1 MTVKTY
7 NVDTKEV
14 ELTFDN
20 KELEGYI
27 NLELESDGVNLSL
40 DAHESGM
47 IGEEAITVLEVECLK
62 LDKQDMIKFLE
73 KSLEMLK
80 REV

>member
-1 MTVKTY
+1 MATKTY
-7 NVDTKEV
+7 NVNTKEV

-27 NLELESDGVNLSL
+27 NLELESDSVTLSL
-40 DAHESGM
+40 DAHKSGL
-47 IGEEAITVLEVECLK
+47 IGEEAVTVLEVECLK
-62 LDKQDMIKFLE
+62 LNKQDMIKFLE

-80 REV
+80 QEV

>member
-1 MTVKTY
+1 MTTKTY
-7 NVDTKEV
+7 DNEV

-27 NLELESDGVNLSL
+27 NLELESDSVILSL

-47 IGEEAITVLEVECLK
+47 IGEEAVTVLEVECLK

-80 REV
+80 QEA

>member
-1 MTVKTY
+1 MTNKTY

-27 NLELESDGVNLSL
+27 NLELESDSVILSL
-40 DAHESGM
+40 DAHESGLV
-47 IGEEAITVLEVECLK
+47 GEEAVTVLEVECLK
-62 LDKQDMIKFLE
+62 LNKQDIITFLE

-80 REV
+80 REA

>member
-1 MTVKTY
+1 MTTKIY

-27 NLELESDGVNLSL
+27 NLELDSDSVILSL
-40 DAHESGM
+40 DANESGL
-47 IGEEAITVLEVECLK
+47 IGEEAVTVLEVECLK

-80 REV
+80 QEV